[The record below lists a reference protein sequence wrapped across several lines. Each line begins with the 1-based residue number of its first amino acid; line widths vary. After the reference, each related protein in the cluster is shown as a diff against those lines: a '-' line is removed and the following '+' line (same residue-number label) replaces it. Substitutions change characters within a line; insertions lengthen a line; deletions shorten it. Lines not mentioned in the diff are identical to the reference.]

1 MDDKIIHLDFSNAEF
16 VLKTQQQIEKD
27 FSKFNLIFTESFV
40 LEPLSK
46 EKIEELIAENVATV
60 IQYGET
66 QLMQLLYT
74 IDIPESDFL
83 HLITAPD
90 FIKNISQMILKREAM
105 KVYYRMKYS
114 S

>member
-1 MDDKIIHLDFSNAEF
+1 MNDDELISYFSNKDF

-27 FSKFNLIFTESFV
+27 FAKFSLYLPESFV
-40 LEPLSK
+40 LEALDKDSLEVLIQ
-46 EKIEELIAENVATV
+46 EKVTEVMK
-60 IQYGET
+60 YGET

-83 HLITAPD
+83 HHITAPN
-90 FIKNISQMILKREAM
+90 FLENISQMILKREAL
-105 KVYYRMKYS
+105 KVFFRMKYS

>member
-1 MDDKIIHLDFSNAEF
+1 MNDDELISYFSDAEF

-27 FSKFNLIFTESFV
+27 FAKFSLHLPESFV
-40 LEPLSK
+40 LEPLDKNSIALLIQ
-46 EKIEELIAENVATV
+46 EKVAEVMK
-60 IQYGET
+60 YSET

-83 HLITAPD
+83 NLITSPN
-90 FIKNISQMILKREAM
+90 FIENISQMILKREAL
-105 KVYYRMKYS
+105 KVFFRMMYS